1 MLDTLLSRLRE
12 EIAIDGTSGKEVSCF
27 DIQFMLYWHTTG
39 SSIDTVWKYAE
50 SIANQVAKES
60 NISTKPKIDG
70 PYKAFIWNYV
80 KQEPEL
86 EFFEEVVQSPEN
98 QNSDDVQME
107 EQGAVDQGEVMVP
120 MDEEIVDQSE
130 HAVSM
135 KAEPNINAAST
146 VTESAACDDE
156 LLAMLQEAQEKDRLK
171 MAKDRKRKS
180 KAAVKNTAS
189 KKKKTR
195 TAPKKKPKKKPVKK
209 RKRASEGHSDSD
221 FEMDSESESEFEED
235 SDLSEVSSEEYSTED
250 EDVSEGDEYERS
262 GRSKKLPTACKVA
275 NISSNPR
282 NVQLQRRTVCA
293 CHESKDLGYW
303 FL

>member
-1 MLDTLLSRLRE
+1 
-12 EIAIDGTSGKEVSCF
+12 
-27 DIQFMLYWHTTG
+27 
-39 SSIDTVWKYAE
+39 
-50 SIANQVAKES
+50 
-60 NISTKPKIDG
+60 
-70 PYKAFIWNYV
+70 
-80 KQEPEL
+80 
-86 EFFEEVVQSPEN
+86 
-98 QNSDDVQME
+98 ME

-135 KAEPNINAAST
+135 KAEPNTNDAST

-171 MAKDRKRKS
+171 IAKDRKRKS
-180 KAAVKNTAS
+180 KAAVKNTAC

-195 TAPKKKPKKKPVKK
+195 TTPKKKPKKKPVKK

-250 EDVSEGDEYERS
+250 EDASEGDEYERS
-262 GRSKKLPTACKVA
+262 SRSKKLPTACKIA

-293 CHESKDLGYW
+293 CHESKGSGY
-303 FL
+303 